1 MAFNTEAVILAKVG
15 VSSLMQAHYDEGT
28 NNDELRLNLDCLAE
42 IRDEVALRMAQYQQ
56 KKKAKVPQS
65 KGEA

>member
-1 MAFNTEAVILAKVG
+1 
-15 VSSLMQAHYDEGT
+15 MQAHYDEGT

-56 KKKAKVPQS
+56 KKCKS
-65 KGEA
+65 TTIRG

>member
-1 MAFNTEAVILAKVG
+1 
-15 VSSLMQAHYDEGT
+15 MQAHYDEGT

-56 KKKAKVPQS
+56 KNAKVPQS
-65 KGEA
+65 EGDA

>member
-1 MAFNTEAVILAKVG
+1 
-15 VSSLMQAHYDEGT
+15 MQAHYDEGT

-56 KKKAKVPQS
+56 KNAKVPQS
-65 KGEA
+65 VGEA